1 MRLNKMRLAAAMMSA
16 VMAASTMSTAV
27 FAEDLIVDEGVE
39 VVVNDGISA
48 EDELVED
55 QAELAS
61 VNWDKIKVSKDG
73 KDVQYFDTEDD
84 MCKSAGSAGKAVKVS
99 ETSKTC
105 TAYMSITWNV
115 TLFGKEIN
123 NLTVVYEE

>member
-27 FAEDLIVDEGVE
+27 FAEDLIVDEGFE

-55 QAELAS
+55 QAELGS
-61 VNWDKIKVSKDG
+61 VNWDKIKVSKD
-73 KDVQYFDTEDD
+73 
-84 MCKSAGSAGKAVKVS
+84 
-99 ETSKTC
+99 
-105 TAYMSITWNV
+105 
-115 TLFGKEIN
+115 
-123 NLTVVYEE
+123 